1 MKKIVFLLILLG
13 SISSIYGQ
21 VDRRIGNEQ
30 YKNEKPAKK
39 VDVVETSV
47 ENLKKKLKLDGFQ
60 EAIAR
65 NLIKENQRK
74 YTEIIES
81 TQYSDVEKRN
91 FLTEI
96 GDKFNAEIIKNL
108 KPEQVEAYNK
118 LIVKKK

>member
-1 MKKIVFLLILLG
+1 MKKIFFTLLLLL
-13 SISSIYGQ
+13 SFSTIYGQ

-91 FLTEI
+91 LLTEL
-96 GDKFNAEIIKNL
+96 GDKFNAELIKNL

-118 LIVKKK
+118 LIAKKK

>member
-1 MKKIVFLLILLG
+1 MILLG

-81 TQYSDVEKRN
+81 TQYSDVEKSN
-91 FLTEI
+91 LLTEL
-96 GDKFNAEIIKNL
+96 GDKFNAELIKNL

-118 LIVKKK
+118 LIAKKK

>member
-1 MKKIVFLLILLG
+1 MKKIFFTLLLLL
-13 SISSIYGQ
+13 SFSTIYGQ

-91 FLTEI
+91 LLTEI
-96 GDKFNAEIIKNL
+96 GDKFNTELIKNL
-108 KPEQVEAYNK
+108 KPEQVEVYNK
-118 LIVKKK
+118 LIAKKK